1 MSSSLDILGDNEIP
15 SYEKRIKEETMI
27 MDRYYVL
34 EKIGDGCYAKV
45 FLVQDTHDNDGQ
57 IYALKAIRKVHFRN
71 NSKLPYMLDKEA
83 KIQSSLDHPNIVKL
97 YRYFEDQYYVFF
109 LMEYI
114 TPGEIY
120 PILYEQDGFDEPEAA
135 DYFYQTIK
143 ALQYCWKNKVLHR
156 DLKPENLL
164 LTDDGVVKLAD
175 FGWATYKHGKSVVGS
190 VHYNAPEMLRYEL
203 YDCKSD
209 IWSMG
214 VILYELLCCDQPFRG
229 KGKNDKDKER
239 ATEKAIKSG
248 KYKISKYFKGLSRS
262 AQDLIDRL
270 LDLDVD
276 RRLSYEEILDF

>member
-1 MSSSLDILGDNEIP
+1 M
-15 SYEKRIKEETMI
+15 
-27 MDRYYVL
+27 
-34 EKIGDGCYAKV
+34 
-45 FLVQDTHDNDGQ
+45 
-57 IYALKAIRKVHFRN
+57 
-71 NSKLPYMLDKEA
+71 
-83 KIQSSLDHPNIVKL
+83 
-97 YRYFEDQYYVFF
+97 
-109 LMEYI
+109 
-114 TPGEIY
+114 
-120 PILYEQDGFDEPEAA
+120 
-135 DYFYQTIK
+135 
-143 ALQYCWKNKVLHR
+143 
-156 DLKPENLL
+156 
-164 LTDDGVVKLAD
+164 
-175 FGWATYKHGKSVVGS
+175 VGS

-276 RRLSYEEILDF
+276 RRLSYEEILEHPWMKKNAPQLNGKRSVSESKKSRTRTRSRTRSVERAFELAETDMEDESEEDNTEMSEDLSDF